1 VALSMAG
8 RPRLLLLDEPMAGL
22 SPAERESMERLIHAL
37 DPGIAV
43 LLIEH
48 DIDMAFGF
56 AEQIT
61 VLHQGAVLAAGRKE
75 AIAADSRVQESYLG
89 IHAD

>member
-1 VALSMAG
+1 MHH
-8 RPRLLLLDEPMAGL
+8 
-22 SPAERESMERLIHAL
+22 LIHGL
-37 DPGIAV
+37 DPAIAV

-75 AIAADSRVQESYLG
+75 DIAADSRVQQSYLG
-89 IHAD
+89 VHAD